1 MIIII
6 LQIALIIAFIHGL
19 FTFKNKDKQEI
30 KDYKFKKVAWMI
42 LPILFII
49 NLIFMMDMGII

>member
-19 FTFKNKDKQEI
+19 FTFKNKDKSEI